1 MFGILYNILRPK
13 YSSALKDVMLNHNNL
28 VDYTNFMA
36 EKYFSDKQNKW
47 CQLPE
52 RTKIHLF
59 FFSTSLFS
67 LR

>member
-36 EKYFSDKQNKW
+36 EKYFSDKQNK
-47 CQLPE
+47 
-52 RTKIHLF
+52 
-59 FFSTSLFS
+59 
-67 LR
+67 